1 LCVKLFSKAGPLIL
15 LLIILDE
22 RLKFLVIFYSTIFDA

>member
-1 LCVKLFSKAGPLIL
+1 LKAGSLIL

-22 RLKFLVIFYSTIFDA
+22 RLKFIGIFYSTIFDA